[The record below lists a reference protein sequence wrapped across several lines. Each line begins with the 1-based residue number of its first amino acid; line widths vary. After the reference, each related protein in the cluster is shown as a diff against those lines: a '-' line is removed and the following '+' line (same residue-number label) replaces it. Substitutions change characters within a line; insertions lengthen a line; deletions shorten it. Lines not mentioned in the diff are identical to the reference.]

1 MTPAQTRELELFEM
15 LGRNEVFKSWLQGQ
29 LTNNMEILTH
39 NADTVQ
45 LHRAQGCSQLLQKM
59 LQLSNKK

>member
-1 MTPAQTRELELFEM
+1 MTPTQVKEAELFEM
-15 LGRNEVFKSWLQGQ
+15 LGRNEVFKAWLQSQ
-29 LTNNMEILTH
+29 LTHHTDILVHHTELVH
-39 NADTVQ
+39 